1 MEKRIEKIRIGKPID
16 VLPVMGKWKKCREE
30 HFLAITLNSGHYIL
44 KIHHVTKGLVNRTL
58 THPRECFYH
67 AILDYATAVV
77 FIHNHPSGNENPSI
91 EDDIVTRK
99 LCMAG
104 EILGI
109 KVLDHIIITPR
120 DSFYSYRT
128 AEKIQ
133 DNYPA
138 YELDQF
144 IESIAAE
151 DTP

>member
-1 MEKRIEKIRIGKPID
+1 MKERIKIKKPID
-16 VLPVMGKWKKCREE
+16 VLPLMETWKKRREE
-30 HFLAITLNSGHYIL
+30 HFLSVTLNGSHDII
-44 KIHHVTKGLVNRTL
+44 KIHHITKGLVNRTL

-77 FIHNHPSGNENPSI
+77 FIHNHPSGNENPSS
-91 EDDIVTRK
+91 EDDVITHK

-120 DSFYSYRT
+120 DSFYSYRR
-128 AEKIQ
+128 AQQIQ
-133 DNYPA
+133 DNYSA
-138 YELDQF
+138 YELDRF

-151 DTP
+151 DAP